1 MVRDLR
7 LLGLAALILLPLTW
21 SATFGAETRTETVNQ
36 ALASLLLGILP
47 LLGGMLL
54 WNDRLNGDRP
64 EVRYGRSRRA
74 YAARSLLGATGL
86 VLLFAFVGTALAIGI
101 YRGPRDPLLLRD
113 LLATLPIALA
123 GSLAITAFLTLGSS
137 LLGRTGLV
145 LAVALTW
152 VIGSLDLPISAT
164 VPTGHIR
171 NLIGVGAELP
181 FPPWVSFVCLYA
193 MALLAGGSALLR
205 VPR

>member
-7 LLGLAALILLPLTW
+7 LVALAALFLLPLTW

-36 ALASLLLGILP
+36 ALASLLLGTLP

-54 WNDRLNGDRP
+54 WSERFEGDRA
-64 EVRYGRSRRA
+64 EVRYGRSRRY
-74 YAARSLLGATGL
+74 YAARSLLGAAGL
-86 VLLFAFVGTALAIGI
+86 LLLFASVGVILALLI

-123 GSLAITAFLTLGSS
+123 ASLALTAFLS
-137 LLGRTGLV
+137 LGRFVLGRPGLA
-145 LAVALTW
+145 LAVILTW
-152 VIGSLDLPISAT
+152 VVGSLDLPISAA

-171 NLIGVGAELP
+171 HLIGVGAELP
-181 FPPWVSFVCLYA
+181 FAPWISFVCLYA
-193 MALLAGGSALLR
+193 MTLLAGGGALLR